1 MVYLVTGR
9 RRDDGWPF
17 AGEVMARSGQD
28 AAAMVRGWGIEPEF
42 VQDLGSG
49 AVEYRVVDDGD
60 DADEDADEDDGP
72 PRVGG
77 GPAGPGSSAASGW
90 SAASAASAVPESVVS
105 RASAGGSDPSAG
117 DRSSGMIGWGP
128 RPGGRTAS
136 TMATIPSA
144 GR

>member
-90 SAASAASAVPESVVS
+90 SAASAASAGAPPGSVRCVT
-105 RASAGGSDPSAG
+105 ASAARRRRG
-117 DRSSGMIGWGP
+117 
-128 RPGGRTAS
+128 GGRS
-136 TMATIPSA
+136 
-144 GR
+144 R